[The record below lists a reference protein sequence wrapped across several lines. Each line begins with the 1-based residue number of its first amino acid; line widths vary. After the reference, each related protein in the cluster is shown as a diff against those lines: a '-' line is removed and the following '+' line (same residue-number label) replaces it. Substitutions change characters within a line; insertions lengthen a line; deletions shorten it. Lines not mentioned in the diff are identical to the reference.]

1 MIREFGKDRYS
12 FWQSQISDDTY
23 KRYIKQRNLMITEAE
38 NRKKLEEI
46 LQPAVA
52 AAIYDEIVNT
62 LK

>member
-38 NRKKLEEI
+38 NRKKLEAI